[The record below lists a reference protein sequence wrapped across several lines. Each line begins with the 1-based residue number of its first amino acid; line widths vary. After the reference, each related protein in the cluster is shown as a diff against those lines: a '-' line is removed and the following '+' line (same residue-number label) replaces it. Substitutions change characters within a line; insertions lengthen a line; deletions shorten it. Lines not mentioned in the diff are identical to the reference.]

1 MNNKKVWLTV
11 ILAGLLAIAAAAL
24 LFFRMPDKKEII
36 PAEEQQNVVETQ
48 EISTEKILP
57 EGKPEQP
64 PKNSCG
70 KKSFTEKSTN
80 IKTNWN
86 KSKACRSHSGN
97 HKRNTCHR
105 NQIWRTEKRWTG
117 NYCTR
122 RIQIKKLFQ
131 ICLYTKQILIMK
143 YQGYAFKNRKVDFY
157 KLENF
162 GFENKH
168 GYYTYK
174 TELQK
179 GKFELCL
186 TISEA
191 GELDYKIIETS
202 TDEEYEPAYIKNAEG
217 KFVGEIRQEAEDVIS
232 LIAARC
238 TEFTP
243 FSSDYTYKVIDY
255 IKEKYS
261 DEPEYLW
268 EKFPDNAI
276 FRNKKNQKWYAAIL
290 TVQKSKVGLQEDG
303 TCEVIDLKGKP
314 EKITSIVDGIKFL
327 PGYHM
332 NKKHWYTIRLDGS
345 VNLDEIFKHIDSSYN
360 AVN

>member
-1 MNNKKVWLTV
+1 
-11 ILAGLLAIAAAAL
+11 
-24 LFFRMPDKKEII
+24 
-36 PAEEQQNVVETQ
+36 
-48 EISTEKILP
+48 
-57 EGKPEQP
+57 
-64 PKNSCG
+64 
-70 KKSFTEKSTN
+70 
-80 IKTNWN
+80 
-86 KSKACRSHSGN
+86 
-97 HKRNTCHR
+97 
-105 NQIWRTEKRWTG
+105 
-117 NYCTR
+117 
-122 RIQIKKLFQ
+122 
-131 ICLYTKQILIMK
+131 MK

-332 NKKHWYTIRLDGS
+332 NKKHWYTIRLSGS

>member
-1 MNNKKVWLTV
+1 
-11 ILAGLLAIAAAAL
+11 
-24 LFFRMPDKKEII
+24 
-36 PAEEQQNVVETQ
+36 
-48 EISTEKILP
+48 
-57 EGKPEQP
+57 
-64 PKNSCG
+64 
-70 KKSFTEKSTN
+70 
-80 IKTNWN
+80 
-86 KSKACRSHSGN
+86 
-97 HKRNTCHR
+97 
-105 NQIWRTEKRWTG
+105 
-117 NYCTR
+117 
-122 RIQIKKLFQ
+122 
-131 ICLYTKQILIMK
+131 MK

-243 FSSDYTYKVIDY
+243 FSSDYTYKVID
-255 IKEKYS
+255 
-261 DEPEYLW
+261 
-268 EKFPDNAI
+268 
-276 FRNKKNQKWYAAIL
+276 
-290 TVQKSKVGLQEDG
+290 
-303 TCEVIDLKGKP
+303 
-314 EKITSIVDGIKFL
+314 
-327 PGYHM
+327 
-332 NKKHWYTIRLDGS
+332 
-345 VNLDEIFKHIDSSYN
+345 
-360 AVN
+360 